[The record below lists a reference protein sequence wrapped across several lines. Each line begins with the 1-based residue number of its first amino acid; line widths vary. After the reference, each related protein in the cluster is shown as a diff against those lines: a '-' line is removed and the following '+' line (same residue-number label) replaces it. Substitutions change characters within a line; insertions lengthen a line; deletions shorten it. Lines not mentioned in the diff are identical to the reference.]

1 MTPADSTL
9 PQTMLAAVYDAPGE
23 AQNLRLTDE
32 LPLPFALSDE
42 LLVRVH
48 ASALNPIDAKTR
60 AGRGV
65 AAGIV
70 RYPAL
75 IGSDFAGVVVRAPY
89 EAHPLQPG
97 TEVYGM
103 LPVPRVGGSYAQYVA
118 APSLSVAPKPAN
130 LSFAE
135 AAAVPLAAMTAW
147 GALDAA
153 EIEHGQ
159 RVLIHAGAGGVGHF
173 AVQLAALRGAHVI
186 ATGSGRNLDFLREL
200 GAAEAIDYTAVSFED
215 ALAPVD
221 AVIDLIGN
229 VHANTGSRSL
239 GVIVEGGVLVN
250 VPSGSWPGFTAEAEA
265 AGVRGTHY
273 KVSPDARVLEQITA
287 LIESDQLRVEISETF
302 PLERIVDAHLALESG
317 RTRGKIAI
325 SIP

>member
-1 MTPADSTL
+1 MTSADS
-9 PQTMLAAVYDAPGE
+9 PRPHTMLAAVYDTPGP

-32 LPLPFALSDE
+32 VSVPFALSDE
-42 LLVRVH
+42 VLVRVH
-48 ASALNPIDAKTR
+48 ASALNPIDTKTR

-65 AAGIV
+65 ASGIV

-103 LPVPRVGGSYAQYVA
+103 LPVPRVSGSYAQYVA
-118 APSLSVAPKPAN
+118 APSLSIAPKPDN
-130 LSFAE
+130 LSFTE

-153 EIEHGQ
+153 EIESGQ

-186 ATGSGRNLDFLREL
+186 ATGSAHNLDFLREL
-200 GAAEAIDYTAVSFED
+200 GAAEVIDYTARNFED
-215 ALAPVD
+215 GLAPVD

-239 GVIVEGGVLVN
+239 GVIVEGGVIVN
-250 VPSGSWPGFTAEAEA
+250 VPSGSWPEFAAEAEA

-287 LIESDQLRVEISETF
+287 LIESDQLRVVLADTY
-302 PLERIVDAHLALESG
+302 PLERIVEAHEALEAG
-317 RTRGKIAI
+317 HTRGKIAI